1 MDKNRPGFTITIHSK
16 MSNEFIKIPL
26 LLLLASFIAG
36 CTVTF
41 VSLTYIFKLLK
52 IKNHVKKKLQKQNT
66 QKKVLHNDKGRN
78 PSLNSNPES
87 FKNQN
92 QNNSSL

>member
-1 MDKNRPGFTITIHSK
+1 MITEH
-16 MSNEFIKIPL
+16 IKIPL
-26 LLLLASFIAG
+26 LLILASFIAG
-36 CTVTF
+36 CTVTT
-41 VSLTYIFKLLK
+41 VSLIYIFKLLK
-52 IKNHVKKKLQKQNT
+52 FKNNVKKKVQKQNT
-66 QKKVLHNDKGRN
+66 QKKVLHNDQGRY